1 MVGSASTLSKCLRSS
16 RWRHSMLKLAFA
28 LMVRI
33 TVYRATQDNFNLIRI
48 SRTTAVIRVKYD
60 CAKVT

>member
-33 TVYRATQDNFNLIRI
+33 TVRATQDNFNLIRR
-48 SRTTAVIRVKYD
+48 SRTTTVIRVKYD
-60 CAKVT
+60 CAKAT